1 MTAHWL
7 TLVSSSARERDVL
20 ADRLAALRIVLIGRA
35 DLADMMWG
43 VLTGAGLKPDRVRRV
58 PYPRQRDELPE
69 LMAGAELVVAAGDG
83 ALPVLHQWVNTIGLS
98 LAIPTLHTE
107 LGGTRATI
115 GPLVLPDG
123 GPCFVCWRMRALAC
137 ADDFAAAMA
146 REEELDARRIP
157 NAARPVLPALLPIV
171 SGLLVAEVFALTL
184 AIAPPR
190 LTADVLTLDAR
201 GAEELHP
208 VLQRPDCPACSKKV
222 RQPAAAGGAEIDAVV
237 RSAVDPLCGVIRR
250 LDDIPKNIDEPERPF
265 IVRAELANSHF
276 RSGKPAF
283 VSVSGKGWTRQ
294 EATDSALGEALERYA
309 AMTWQPERR
318 ITSTYDGLDRPG
330 LDPRDLV
337 LYADHQY
344 DVVPYQ
350 PWQPETE
357 LEWVPAQSMVT
368 GEEVWIPLL
377 AAHLGYRPPTKAA
390 LFPAT
395 STGFAAWPD
404 FSGATLRALLEVVER
419 DAFTIAWSHRLP
431 GRCVAAVDVPDNR
444 TRAMAAAYARRGVEV
459 VVHLLPSDT
468 VATVALAIMWSDR
481 PPAAVVGV
489 SAALDPVVAAR
500 SAVLEAGQ
508 VRPILGNSL
517 REPRIR
523 ARMVELAAMP
533 SKVAALS
540 DHDLLYADPSAA
552 ATGMRFLREV
562 PRQLWPDVVPTLAQG
577 DDDLAELT
585 RSLAGVA
592 PDVLAVDVT
601 PPDVAG
607 LGLRVVRGVVPGFV
621 PIWFGADRARLG
633 GRRLLEMP
641 SRIGLRSRPA
651 RLDEMNL
658 DPHPLA

>member
-1 MTAHWL
+1 MTSHWL
-7 TLVSSSARERDVL
+7 TLVSSSAVERDAL

-43 VLTGAGLKPDRVRRV
+43 ALTGAGITPDRVRRV
-58 PYPRQRDELPE
+58 PYPRQCDELPE

-83 ALPVLHQWVNTIGLS
+83 ALPVLHQWVNTTGLS
-98 LAIPTLHTE
+98 LAIPTLHAE

-115 GPLVLPDG
+115 GPLVLPGG
-123 GPCFVCWRMRALAC
+123 GPCFLCWRMRVLAC

-146 REEELDARRIP
+146 REEELVARRIP
-157 NAARPVLPALLPIV
+157 NAAGPALPALLPIV
-171 SGLLVAEVFALTL
+171 SGLLVAEVLALTL
-184 AIAPPR
+184 AITPPR
-190 LTADVLTLDAR
+190 LTAGVLRLDAR

-208 VLQRPDCPACSKKV
+208 VLPRPDCPACSKKD
-222 RQPAAAGGAEIDAVV
+222 RRPAQADSTEADVVV
-237 RSAVDPLCGVIRR
+237 RRAVDPLCGVLRR
-250 LDDIPKNIDEPERPF
+250 IDVIPKDISEPERPF

-276 RSGKPAF
+276 RSGDGAF
-283 VSVSGKGWTRQ
+283 VACSGKGWTRQ

-330 LDPRDLV
+330 LHPRDLV

-350 PWQPETE
+350 PWQPDTE

-377 AAHLGYRPPTKAA
+377 AAHLGYRPPTGAA

-404 FSGATLRALLEVVER
+404 RPGATLRALLEVVER
-419 DAFTIAWSHRLP
+419 DAFAIAWSHRLP
-431 GRCVAAVDVPDNR
+431 GRCVAAADVPDER
-444 TRAMAAAYARRGVEV
+444 TRAIAAAYARRGVEV

-468 VATVALAIMWSDR
+468 VATVVLAIMWSDR

-508 VRPILGNSL
+508 VRPILGSSL
-517 REPRIR
+517 REPRVR
-523 ARMVELAAMP
+523 ARMAELAATP

-540 DHDLLYADPSAA
+540 DHDVLYADPSAA
-552 ATGMRFLREV
+552 ATGMRFLREA
-562 PRQLWPDVVPTLAQG
+562 PQQPWPHAPVVAQG
-577 DDDLAELT
+577 NDDLAELT

-641 SRIGLRSRPA
+641 SRIGLRSGPA
-651 RLDEMNL
+651 RFDELNL